1 MLRTPP
7 CFCRPGVPV
16 RTRPVARLLLRL
28 AVSLAVCLATGLASA
43 DSVPARSAA
52 PAHAPSGTVVLQQ
65 AHGTPCGQAGQFGQA
80 AQAGQP
86 FELVLLHTNDTHAH
100 AAGRDR
106 NGNASY
112 DQQSGA
118 GGAARLAAR
127 MKAIRAASDHVLVL
141 DAGDQWQGSLYFS
154 VLGWPFQARLNAL
167 MPWDALTLGNHEFD
181 EGCEEL
187 ARYLPEAGTMVLAA
201 NLAPGPDCPLDS
213 VRSCWQPWRLFEMD
227 GRKVAVIGLA
237 NDEVHTLAR
246 VCPDTHFTEAR
257 STLEAIVRRLEAG
270 GVDIIIAL
278 THLGL
283 DRDRELARSVRG
295 VDVVVGGHTHSYLGP
310 VHAGEPVSAGPYP
323 IVEQGPDGQPVLV
336 VTAKR
341 AAQYLGELRVLF
353 DAQGRPEQWS
363 GGLQALHRDDPLDP
377 EVAALVAAGTR
388 ELAGVRSILL
398 GSMDLE
404 FPDGMEACRAGECLS
419 ALVTTDAML
428 ELGRAYGADIALANA
443 GGFRAALP
451 KGVISQGHVL
461 DILPFGNCLVVR
473 DYTGAQLRAALEHG
487 VAEGPGPHLLQCA
500 GLRYRVDCAREPGK
514 RVLSVEV
521 QSRAKGPNQAQGPH
535 QAGSYAPLRDE
546 ALYRV
551 ILPSFLAEGG
561 DGHRAL
567 REGRVVPSPE
577 PLDADALADFIRR
590 HAPLS
595 LPETGRLVLV
605 P

>member
-1 MLRTPP
+1 MTGL
-7 CFCRPGVPV
+7 
-16 RTRPVARLLLRL
+16 VACLLL
-28 AVSLAVCLATGLASA
+28 CLACAGPLQ
-43 DSVPARSAA
+43 ARSAA
-52 PAHAPSGTVVLQQ
+52 PAHAPSGTVVLHKTMPEGCT
-65 AHGTPCGQAGQFGQA
+65 APSGQDMKDTNDEKGGQDGQNGHA
-80 AQAGQP
+80 AQP

-100 AAGRDR
+100 AAGRDS

-112 DQQSGA
+112 DQQSGL

-127 MKAIRAASDHVLVL
+127 MKALRAASDSVLVL

-187 ARYLPEAGTMVLAA
+187 ARYLPKAGTPVLAA
-201 NLAPGPDCPLDS
+201 NLAPGPDCPLYG
-213 VRSCWQPWRLFEMD
+213 VRSFWQPWRLFEME

-246 VCPDTHFTEAR
+246 VCPDTHFAEAR
-257 STLEAIVRRLEAG
+257 STLEAIVHRLEAE

-283 DRDRELARSVRG
+283 DRDRELARTVRG

-310 VHAGEPVSAGPYP
+310 LRAGEPVSAGPYP
-323 IVEQGPDGQPVLV
+323 IVEQGPDGQHVLV

-341 AAQYLGELRVLF
+341 ATQYLGELRVRF

-363 GGLQALHRDDPLDP
+363 GGLQALQSEDPLDL
-377 EVAALVAAGTR
+377 EVAALVDEATQG
-388 ELAGVRSILL
+388 LASVRSIRL
-398 GSMDLE
+398 GSMDLD
-404 FPDGMEACRAGECLS
+404 FADGMEACRAGECLS

-428 ELGRAYGADIALANA
+428 ELGRAYGVDIALANA

-451 KGVISQGHVL
+451 KGAINQGHVL

-473 DYTGAQLRAALEHG
+473 DLTGAELRASLEHG
-487 VAEGPGPHLLQCA
+487 VAEGPGPHLLQGA
-500 GLRYRVDCAREPGK
+500 GLRYRVDFARAQDE

-521 QSRAKGPNQAQGPH
+521 QGRGQV
-535 QAGSYAPLRDE
+535 YEPLRDE
-546 ALYRV
+546 ATYRV
-551 ILPSFLAEGG
+551 IMPSFLAEGG
-561 DGHRAL
+561 DGHRVL
-567 REGRVVPSPE
+567 KEGRVVSFPE
-577 PLDADALADFIRR
+577 PLDADVLADYIRR
-590 HAPLS
+590 HASLS
-595 LPETGRLVLV
+595 LPATGRLVLV